1 MILGE
6 NMGNKDKQQQSISSG
21 ISQISLKKVATFDEN
36 GASFENLNSIN
47 FIYGANG
54 SGKTT
59 TSSFLKNLA
68 ENGIEDEFA
77 NSKIEWYNNES
88 LKIEV
93 YNKQFK
99 EEQLRNSQ
107 VKGIFTLG
115 KKTNENLEKIESKKE
130 SINEEKKKKIKNEG
144 SLQVLTQKK
153 EKEKEDFTDSCWKKL
168 YKKNEEDFKETLE
181 GFKRK
186 EKFKE
191 KILKEFENDKHNQS
205 ETVGLEK
212 LKEKIGIV
220 FSKNQTELA
229 LLECNLTDFD
239 SIENHSI
246 WEQKIVGSGGVAI
259 ADLIKKLSNEDWVAQ
274 GREYV
279 KDNSICPFCQ
289 KETITEEFKKQLE
302 SYFDTSYQ
310 ESTDTIKKMKEDYT
324 NKTAKVLERLDE
336 IVKTE
341 QNNLQAKLDTEN
353 LKRIIETLRSKI
365 NGNQQK
371 MLDKSKE
378 MSRSFELESTKNEI
392 KEIRD
397 LIDTANQ
404 QIANHNK
411 IIKDTKNQKKNY
423 VEQTW
428 KFLVNEFKS
437 DIQEYNK
444 KYCGLKKG
452 IENLEKE
459 IRENREKIKR
469 LGNEIRELEKNMV
482 SIKPIVNEINT
493 LLKEYGFTNF
503 GLACTEDEKSYRI
516 QREDGQLVGETLSEG
531 EVTFITFLYYY
542 HLTKD
547 SLKENDISKNKVLV
561 IDDPISS
568 LDSNIL
574 FIVSVLV
581 KDLIKE
587 TMEEKTNIKQV
598 IILTHNTYFYK
609 EITLEYDLK
618 RYQGKYSFWIIKK
631 DNNIS
636 KIKNYKENPIKS
648 SYELLWQEVKQAKE
662 NNISWVS
669 LQNVMRRIIEYYF
682 RILGG
687 FKHNDSLSE
696 CFENIEEKQVCNSFI
711 SWFNDGSHGISDDLF
726 VQSQDTS
733 IETYLKVFEK
743 IFEITGHEAHYKMM
757 MGIKMRIVFM
767 GTPGFAE
774 VILRALVGD
783 KDIEVVGLFTQ
794 MDKPF
799 GRKKELKA
807 PETKTYILEN
817 HLNIPIFQPQSLKEP
832 EIQILKDLKPDFIVV
847 VAYGKILPKE
857 VLEIAPCINAHASLL
872 PKYRGAS
879 PIHEMILNDDK
890 IYGISTMLMGLGLD
904 SGDILESASFL
915 REDYLNLDALSLKL
929 AHMGAALLLSTLK
942 NFSSITRKPQDHM
955 QASFCKKITKAD
967 GLVGFKDAKSLF
979 LKSLAFKSW
988 PEIFLESSLKLLEVE
1003 LVENEKSHKEGEILE
1018 IDEKGVLVG
1027 CLKGSVR
1034 IARLQAVGKKPLK
1047 AKDYLN
1053 GKRLKVG
1060 GILA

>member
-1 MILGE
+1 
-6 NMGNKDKQQQSISSG
+6 MGNKDKQQQNISSG

-36 GASFENLNSIN
+36 GASFKDLNSIN

-68 ENGIEDEFA
+68 ENGIEDKFA
-77 NSKIEWYNNES
+77 NSKIAWYNNES

-99 EEQLRNSQ
+99 EEQFRNSQ

-115 KKTNENLEKIESKKE
+115 KKTNENLENIESKKE
-130 SINEEKKKKIKNEG
+130 SINEEKEKKKKNEK
-144 SLQVLTQKK
+144 SLQKLEQERK
-153 EKEKEDFTDSCWKKL
+153 EKEKDFTDRCWEKL

-191 KILKEFENDKHNQS
+191 KILKEFENDKYNQS
-205 ETVGLEK
+205 EIVGLEK
-212 LKEKIGIV
+212 LKEKIEIV
-220 FSKNQTELA
+220 FGENQTELA

-239 SIENHSI
+239 FIENHSI
-246 WEQKIVGSGGVAI
+246 WEQKIVGSGDVAI
-259 ADLIKKLSNEDWVAQ
+259 ADLIKRLSNEDWVAW
-274 GREYV
+274 GREYI

-310 ESTDTIKKMKEDYT
+310 ESIETIKEKMEDYESR
-324 NKTAKVLERLDE
+324 TAGALERLDK
-336 IVKTE
+336 IVETE
-341 QNNLQAKLDTEN
+341 QKNQQTKLDTEN
-353 LKRIIETLRSKI
+353 LKRIVETLKSKI

-371 MLDKSKE
+371 MFDKGKE
-378 MSRSFELESTKNEI
+378 MSRSFKLESTKNEI

-404 QIANHNK
+404 QIANHNE
-411 IIKDTKNQKKNY
+411 IIKDIKNQKKIC

-444 KYCGLKKG
+444 KYCGLEKG
-452 IENLEKE
+452 INNLEKA
-459 IRENREKIKR
+459 ISENQEEVKR
-469 LGNEIRELEKNMV
+469 LENEIRELEKNMV
-482 SIKPIVNEINT
+482 SIKPIVNEINAF
-493 LLKEYGFTNF
+493 LKGYGFTNF
-503 GLACTEDEKSYRI
+503 SLAYTEDEKSYRI

-542 HLTKD
+542 HLAKG

-581 KDLIKE
+581 KDLMKE

-609 EITLEYDLK
+609 EITSKYDLK

-631 DNNIS
+631 DNNVS
-636 KIKNYKENPIKS
+636 KIKDYKENPIKN
-648 SYELLWQEVKQAKE
+648 SYELLWQEVKQAKD
-662 NNISWVS
+662 NNASWVS

-696 CFENIEEKQVCNSFI
+696 CFKNIEEKRVCNSFI

-743 IFEITGHEAHYKMM
+743 IFKETGHEAHYKMM
-757 MGIKMRIVFM
+757 MRIK
-767 GTPGFAE
+767 
-774 VILRALVGD
+774 
-783 KDIEVVGLFTQ
+783 
-794 MDKPF
+794 
-799 GRKKELKA
+799 
-807 PETKTYILEN
+807 
-817 HLNIPIFQPQSLKEP
+817 
-832 EIQILKDLKPDFIVV
+832 
-847 VAYGKILPKE
+847 
-857 VLEIAPCINAHASLL
+857 
-872 PKYRGAS
+872 
-879 PIHEMILNDDK
+879 
-890 IYGISTMLMGLGLD
+890 
-904 SGDILESASFL
+904 
-915 REDYLNLDALSLKL
+915 
-929 AHMGAALLLSTLK
+929 
-942 NFSSITRKPQDHM
+942 
-955 QASFCKKITKAD
+955 
-967 GLVGFKDAKSLF
+967 
-979 LKSLAFKSW
+979 
-988 PEIFLESSLKLLEVE
+988 
-1003 LVENEKSHKEGEILE
+1003 
-1018 IDEKGVLVG
+1018 
-1027 CLKGSVR
+1027 
-1034 IARLQAVGKKPLK
+1034 
-1047 AKDYLN
+1047 
-1053 GKRLKVG
+1053 
-1060 GILA
+1060 

>member
-1 MILGE
+1 M
-6 NMGNKDKQQQSISSG
+6 NSNGNKDKQQQNVSSG

-36 GASFENLNSIN
+36 GASFKDLNSIN

-68 ENGIEDEFA
+68 ENGIEDKFA
-77 NSKIEWYNNES
+77 NSKIAWYNNES

-115 KKTNENLEKIESKKE
+115 KKTNENLEKIEIKKE
-130 SINEEKKKKIKNEG
+130 SINKENEKKIKNEA

-153 EKEKEDFTDSCWKKL
+153 EKEEKDFADRCWEKL

-191 KILKEFENDKHNQS
+191 KILKEFENDKYNQS
-205 ETVGLEK
+205 EIVGLEK
-212 LKEKIGIV
+212 LKEKIEIV
-220 FSKNQTELA
+220 FGENQTELA

-239 SIENHSI
+239 FIENHSI
-246 WEQKIVGSGGVAI
+246 WEQKIVGSGDAAI
-259 ADLIKKLSNEDWVAQ
+259 ADLIKRLSNEDWVAW
-274 GREYV
+274 GREYI

-310 ESTDTIKKMKEDYT
+310 ESIETIKEKMEDYASR
-324 NKTAKVLERLDE
+324 TAGALERLDK
-336 IVKTE
+336 IVETE
-341 QNNLQAKLDTEN
+341 QKNQQTKLDTEN
-353 LKRIIETLRSKI
+353 LKIIIETLRSKI
-365 NGNQQK
+365 NRNQQK

-378 MSRSFELESTKNEI
+378 MSRNFKLDSTKNEI
-392 KEIRD
+392 DAIKD
-397 LIDTANQ
+397 LIKKANE
-404 QIANHNK
+404 QIANYNEM
-411 IIKDTKNQKKNY
+411 IKDLKNRKKSCK
-423 VEQTW
+423 EQTW

-444 KYCGLKKG
+444 KYCGLEKG
-452 IENLEKE
+452 INNLEKA
-459 IRENREKIKR
+459 ISENQEEVKK
-469 LGNEIRELEKNMV
+469 LENEIKELEKNMV

-493 LLKEYGFTNF
+493 LLKGYGFTNF
-503 GLACTEDEKSYRI
+503 GLACTEDEKFYRI
-516 QREDGQLVGETLSEG
+516 QRECGQLVGETLNEG

-542 HLTKD
+542 HLAKG

-581 KDLIKE
+581 KDLMKE

-618 RYQGKYSFWIIKK
+618 RYQRKYSFWIIKK
-631 DNNIS
+631 DNNVS
-636 KIKNYKENPIKS
+636 KIKGYKENPIKN

-662 NNISWVS
+662 NNASWVS

-687 FKHNDSLSE
+687 FKHNGSLSE
-696 CFENIEEKQVCNSFI
+696 CFENIEEERVCNSFV
-711 SWFNDGSHGISDDLF
+711 SWLNDGSHGISDDLF

-757 MGIKMRIVFM
+757 MRMN
-767 GTPGFAE
+767 
-774 VILRALVGD
+774 
-783 KDIEVVGLFTQ
+783 Q
-794 MDKPF
+794 
-799 GRKKELKA
+799 
-807 PETKTYILEN
+807 
-817 HLNIPIFQPQSLKEP
+817 LN
-832 EIQILKDLKPDFIVV
+832 
-847 VAYGKILPKE
+847 
-857 VLEIAPCINAHASLL
+857 
-872 PKYRGAS
+872 
-879 PIHEMILNDDK
+879 
-890 IYGISTMLMGLGLD
+890 
-904 SGDILESASFL
+904 
-915 REDYLNLDALSLKL
+915 
-929 AHMGAALLLSTLK
+929 
-942 NFSSITRKPQDHM
+942 
-955 QASFCKKITKAD
+955 
-967 GLVGFKDAKSLF
+967 
-979 LKSLAFKSW
+979 
-988 PEIFLESSLKLLEVE
+988 
-1003 LVENEKSHKEGEILE
+1003 
-1018 IDEKGVLVG
+1018 
-1027 CLKGSVR
+1027 
-1034 IARLQAVGKKPLK
+1034 
-1047 AKDYLN
+1047 
-1053 GKRLKVG
+1053 
-1060 GILA
+1060 

>member
-1 MILGE
+1 M
-6 NMGNKDKQQQSISSG
+6 NSNGNKDKQQQNVSSG

-36 GASFENLNSIN
+36 GASFKDLNSIN

-59 TSSFLKNLA
+59 TSSFL
-68 ENGIEDEFA
+68 
-77 NSKIEWYNNES
+77 ES

-107 VKGIFTLG
+107 VKSIFTLG
-115 KKTNENLEKIESKKE
+115 KKTNENLEKIEIKKE
-130 SINEEKKKKIKNEG
+130 SINKENEKKIKNEA

-153 EKEKEDFTDSCWKKL
+153 EKEEKDFADRCWEKL

-191 KILKEFENDKHNQS
+191 KILKEFENDKYNQS
-205 ETVGLEK
+205 EIVGLEK
-212 LKEKIGIV
+212 LKEKIEIV
-220 FSKNQTELA
+220 FGENQTELA

-259 ADLIKKLSNEDWVAQ
+259 ADLIKKLSNENWVAW
-274 GREYV
+274 GREYI
-279 KDNSICPFCQ
+279 KENSICPFCQ

-302 SYFDTSYQ
+302 SYFDTNYQ
-310 ESTDTIKKMKEDYT
+310 ESTETIKKMKEDYT
-324 NKTAKVLERLDE
+324 NKTDEVLERLDK
-336 IVKTE
+336 IVETE
-341 QNNLQAKLDTEN
+341 QKNQQTKLNTESF
-353 LKRIIETLRSKI
+353 KRIVETLKSKI

-371 MLDKSKE
+371 MHDKSKE

-404 QIANHNK
+404 QIANHNE
-411 IIKDTKNQKKNY
+411 IIKDTKNQKKNC

-444 KYCGLKKG
+444 KYCGLEKG
-452 IENLEKE
+452 INNLEKA
-459 IRENREKIKR
+459 ISENQEEVKK
-469 LGNEIRELEKNMV
+469 LENEIKELEKNMV

-493 LLKEYGFTNF
+493 LLKGYGFTNF
-503 GLACTEDEKSYRI
+503 GLACTEDEKFYRI
-516 QREDGQLVGETLSEG
+516 QREDDQLVGETLSEG

-542 HLTKD
+542 HLAKG

-581 KDLIKE
+581 KDLMKE
-587 TMEEKTNIKQV
+587 AMEEKTNIKQV

-609 EITLEYDLK
+609 EITLECDLK

-631 DNNIS
+631 DNNVS
-636 KIKNYKENPIKS
+636 KIKDYKENPIKN

-662 NNISWVS
+662 NNASWVS

-696 CFENIEEKQVCNSFI
+696 CFENIEEKRVCNSFI

-743 IFEITGHEAHYKMM
+743 IFKETGHEAHYKMM
-757 MGIKMRIVFM
+757 MRMK
-767 GTPGFAE
+767 
-774 VILRALVGD
+774 
-783 KDIEVVGLFTQ
+783 
-794 MDKPF
+794 
-799 GRKKELKA
+799 
-807 PETKTYILEN
+807 
-817 HLNIPIFQPQSLKEP
+817 
-832 EIQILKDLKPDFIVV
+832 
-847 VAYGKILPKE
+847 
-857 VLEIAPCINAHASLL
+857 
-872 PKYRGAS
+872 
-879 PIHEMILNDDK
+879 
-890 IYGISTMLMGLGLD
+890 
-904 SGDILESASFL
+904 
-915 REDYLNLDALSLKL
+915 
-929 AHMGAALLLSTLK
+929 
-942 NFSSITRKPQDHM
+942 
-955 QASFCKKITKAD
+955 
-967 GLVGFKDAKSLF
+967 
-979 LKSLAFKSW
+979 
-988 PEIFLESSLKLLEVE
+988 
-1003 LVENEKSHKEGEILE
+1003 
-1018 IDEKGVLVG
+1018 
-1027 CLKGSVR
+1027 
-1034 IARLQAVGKKPLK
+1034 
-1047 AKDYLN
+1047 
-1053 GKRLKVG
+1053 
-1060 GILA
+1060 

>member
-1 MILGE
+1 M
-6 NMGNKDKQQQSISSG
+6 NSNGNKDKQQQNVSSG

-36 GASFENLNSIN
+36 GASFKDLNSIN

-68 ENGIEDEFA
+68 ENGIEDKFA
-77 NSKIEWYNNES
+77 NSKIAWYNNES

-107 VKGIFTLG
+107 VKSIFTLG
-115 KKTNENLEKIESKKE
+115 KKTNENLEKIEIKKE
-130 SINEEKKKKIKNEG
+130 SINKENEKKIKNEA

-153 EKEKEDFTDSCWKKL
+153 EKEEKDFADRCWEKL

-191 KILKEFENDKHNQS
+191 KILKEFENDKYNQS
-205 ETVGLEK
+205 EIVGLEK
-212 LKEKIGIV
+212 LKEKIEIV
-220 FSKNQTELA
+220 FGENQTELA
-229 LLECNLTDFD
+229 LLEYNLTDFD
-239 SIENHSI
+239 FIENHSI
-246 WEQKIVGSGGVAI
+246 WEQKIVGSGDAAI
-259 ADLIKKLSNEDWVAQ
+259 ADLIKRLSNENWVAW
-274 GREYV
+274 GREYI

-310 ESTDTIKKMKEDYT
+310 ESIETIKEKMEDYASR
-324 NKTAKVLERLDE
+324 TAGALERLDKIVE
-336 IVKTE
+336 IE
-341 QNNLQAKLDTEN
+341 QKNQQTKLDTEN
-353 LKRIIETLRSKI
+353 LKIIIETLRSKI

-378 MSRSFELESTKNEI
+378 MSRNFKLDSTKNEI
-392 KEIRD
+392 DAIKD
-397 LIDTANQ
+397 LIKKANE
-404 QIANHNK
+404 QIANYNEM
-411 IIKDTKNQKKNY
+411 IKDIEKQKKSCK
-423 VEQTW
+423 EQTW

-444 KYCGLKKG
+444 KYCGLEKG
-452 IENLEKE
+452 INNLEKA
-459 IRENREKIKR
+459 ISENQEEVKK
-469 LGNEIRELEKNMV
+469 LENEIKELEKNMV

-493 LLKEYGFTNF
+493 LLKGYGFTNF

-542 HLTKD
+542 HLTKG
-547 SLKENDISKNKVLV
+547 SLKESDISKNKVLV

-581 KDLIKE
+581 KELMKE
-587 TMEEKTNIKQV
+587 TMKETMKEKTNIKQI

-609 EITLEYDLK
+609 NITYDLK
-618 RYQGKYSFWIIKK
+618 RYQGKYSFWIINK

-636 KIKNYKENPIKS
+636 KIKSYKENPIKN

-662 NNISWVS
+662 NNASWVS

-687 FKHNDSLSE
+687 FEHNHNLSE

-726 VQSQDTS
+726 VQSQDIS

-757 MGIKMRIVFM
+757 MRMN
-767 GTPGFAE
+767 
-774 VILRALVGD
+774 
-783 KDIEVVGLFTQ
+783 Q
-794 MDKPF
+794 
-799 GRKKELKA
+799 
-807 PETKTYILEN
+807 
-817 HLNIPIFQPQSLKEP
+817 LN
-832 EIQILKDLKPDFIVV
+832 
-847 VAYGKILPKE
+847 
-857 VLEIAPCINAHASLL
+857 
-872 PKYRGAS
+872 
-879 PIHEMILNDDK
+879 
-890 IYGISTMLMGLGLD
+890 
-904 SGDILESASFL
+904 
-915 REDYLNLDALSLKL
+915 
-929 AHMGAALLLSTLK
+929 
-942 NFSSITRKPQDHM
+942 
-955 QASFCKKITKAD
+955 
-967 GLVGFKDAKSLF
+967 
-979 LKSLAFKSW
+979 
-988 PEIFLESSLKLLEVE
+988 
-1003 LVENEKSHKEGEILE
+1003 
-1018 IDEKGVLVG
+1018 
-1027 CLKGSVR
+1027 
-1034 IARLQAVGKKPLK
+1034 
-1047 AKDYLN
+1047 
-1053 GKRLKVG
+1053 
-1060 GILA
+1060 

>member
-1 MILGE
+1 
-6 NMGNKDKQQQSISSG
+6 MGNKDKQQQSISSG

-68 ENGIEDEFA
+68 ENGIEDKFA
-77 NSKIEWYNNES
+77 NSKIAWYNNES

-115 KKTNENLEKIESKKE
+115 KKTNENLEKIEIKKE
-130 SINEEKKKKIKNEG
+130 SINKENEKKIKNEA

-153 EKEKEDFTDSCWKKL
+153 EKEEKDFADRCWEKL

-191 KILKEFENDKHNQS
+191 KILKEFENDKYNQS
-205 ETVGLEK
+205 EIVGLEK

-220 FSKNQTELA
+220 FGENQTELA

-274 GREYV
+274 GREYI
-279 KDNSICPFCQ
+279 KENSICPFCQ

-302 SYFDTSYQ
+302 SYFDTNYQ
-310 ESTDTIKKMKEDYT
+310 ESTETIKKMKEDYT
-324 NKTAKVLERLDE
+324 NKTDEVLERLDE
-336 IVKTE
+336 IVETE
-341 QNNLQAKLDTEN
+341 QKNQQTKLNTEIF
-353 LKRIIETLRSKI
+353 KRIIETLNSKI

-371 MLDKSKE
+371 MFDKGKE
-378 MSRSFELESTKNEI
+378 MSRSFKLESTKNEI

-404 QIANHNK
+404 QIANHNE
-411 IIKDTKNQKKNY
+411 IIKDTKNQKKIC

-444 KYCGLKKG
+444 KYCGLEKG
-452 IENLEKE
+452 INNLEKA
-459 IRENREKIKR
+459 ISENQEEVKK
-469 LGNEIRELEKNMV
+469 LENEIKELEKNMV

-493 LLKEYGFTNF
+493 LLKGYGFTNF
-503 GLACTEDEKSYRI
+503 GLACTEDEKFYRI

-542 HLTKD
+542 HLTKG
-547 SLKENDISKNKVLV
+547 SLEENDISENKVLV

-581 KDLIKE
+581 KDLMKE
-587 TMEEKTNIKQV
+587 TMEEKTNIKQI

-618 RYQGKYSFWIIKK
+618 CYQGKYSFWIIRK

-636 KIKNYKENPIKS
+636 KIKDYKENPIKN

-662 NNISWVS
+662 NNASWVS

-696 CFENIEEKQVCNSFI
+696 CFENIEEQRVCNSFI

-743 IFEITGHEAHYKMM
+743 IFKETGHEAHYKMM
-757 MGIKMRIVFM
+757 IGIK
-767 GTPGFAE
+767 
-774 VILRALVGD
+774 
-783 KDIEVVGLFTQ
+783 
-794 MDKPF
+794 
-799 GRKKELKA
+799 
-807 PETKTYILEN
+807 
-817 HLNIPIFQPQSLKEP
+817 
-832 EIQILKDLKPDFIVV
+832 
-847 VAYGKILPKE
+847 
-857 VLEIAPCINAHASLL
+857 
-872 PKYRGAS
+872 
-879 PIHEMILNDDK
+879 
-890 IYGISTMLMGLGLD
+890 
-904 SGDILESASFL
+904 
-915 REDYLNLDALSLKL
+915 
-929 AHMGAALLLSTLK
+929 
-942 NFSSITRKPQDHM
+942 
-955 QASFCKKITKAD
+955 
-967 GLVGFKDAKSLF
+967 
-979 LKSLAFKSW
+979 
-988 PEIFLESSLKLLEVE
+988 
-1003 LVENEKSHKEGEILE
+1003 
-1018 IDEKGVLVG
+1018 
-1027 CLKGSVR
+1027 
-1034 IARLQAVGKKPLK
+1034 
-1047 AKDYLN
+1047 
-1053 GKRLKVG
+1053 
-1060 GILA
+1060 

>member
-1 MILGE
+1 M
-6 NMGNKDKQQQSISSG
+6 NSKDNKDKQQQNISNG

-36 GASFENLNSIN
+36 GASFENLKSIN

-68 ENGIEDEFA
+68 ENGIEDKFA
-77 NSKIEWYNNES
+77 SSKIVWYNNES

-99 EEQLRNSQ
+99 EEQFRNSQ
-107 VKGIFTLG
+107 IKGIFTLG

-144 SLQVLTQKK
+144 SLQKLTLEK
-153 EKEKEDFTDSCWKKL
+153 EKEEEDFTDSCWKKL
-168 YKKNEEDFKETLE
+168 YKKFEEDFKETLE

-205 ETVGLEK
+205 EQSEMVGLEK
-212 LKEKIGIV
+212 LKEKIEIV
-220 FSKNQTELA
+220 FGENQTELA
-229 LLECNLTDFD
+229 LLECDLTDFD

-259 ADLIKKLSNEDWVAQ
+259 ADLIKTLSNEDWVAQ

-310 ESTDTIKKMKEDYT
+310 ESTETIKEKMKDY
-324 NKTAKVLERLDE
+324 KSRTAGALERLDK

-341 QNNLQAKLDTEN
+341 QNNLQTKLDTEN

-365 NGNQQK
+365 NANQQK

-378 MSRSFELESTKNEI
+378 MSRSFELDSTKNEI
-392 KEIRD
+392 DAIKD
-397 LIDTANQ
+397 LIAKANE
-404 QIANHNK
+404 QITNHNET
-411 IIKDTKNQKKNY
+411 IKDIKKQKKSCK
-423 VEQTW
+423 EQTW
-428 KFLVNEFKS
+428 KFLINEFKS
-437 DIQEYNK
+437 NIQEYNK
-444 KYCGLKKG
+444 KYCGLEKG
-452 IENLEKE
+452 INNLEKE
-459 IRENREKIKR
+459 ISENQEKVKK
-469 LGNEIRELEKNMV
+469 LENEIRELEKNMV

-493 LLKEYGFTNF
+493 LLKGYGFTNF
-503 GLACTEDEKSYRI
+503 SLACTEDEKFYRI

-542 HLTKD
+542 HLAKG

-581 KDLIKE
+581 KELIKDLMKE
-587 TMEEKTNIKQV
+587 TMEEKTNIKQI

-609 EITLEYDLK
+609 EITLECDLK
-618 RYQGKYSFWIIKK
+618 HYQGKYSFWIIKK
-631 DNNIS
+631 DNNAS
-636 KIKNYKENPIKS
+636 KIKGYKENPIKN

-662 NNISWVS
+662 NNASWVS

-687 FKHNDSLSE
+687 FKHNDSLSK

-711 SWFNDGSHGISDDLF
+711 SWLNDGSHGISDDLF

-743 IFEITGHEAHYKMM
+743 IFKETGHEAHFKMM
-757 MGIKMRIVFM
+757 MGIK
-767 GTPGFAE
+767 
-774 VILRALVGD
+774 
-783 KDIEVVGLFTQ
+783 
-794 MDKPF
+794 
-799 GRKKELKA
+799 EL
-807 PETKTYILEN
+807 
-817 HLNIPIFQPQSLKEP
+817 
-832 EIQILKDLKPDFIVV
+832 D
-847 VAYGKILPKE
+847 
-857 VLEIAPCINAHASLL
+857 
-872 PKYRGAS
+872 
-879 PIHEMILNDDK
+879 
-890 IYGISTMLMGLGLD
+890 
-904 SGDILESASFL
+904 
-915 REDYLNLDALSLKL
+915 
-929 AHMGAALLLSTLK
+929 
-942 NFSSITRKPQDHM
+942 
-955 QASFCKKITKAD
+955 
-967 GLVGFKDAKSLF
+967 
-979 LKSLAFKSW
+979 
-988 PEIFLESSLKLLEVE
+988 
-1003 LVENEKSHKEGEILE
+1003 
-1018 IDEKGVLVG
+1018 
-1027 CLKGSVR
+1027 
-1034 IARLQAVGKKPLK
+1034 
-1047 AKDYLN
+1047 
-1053 GKRLKVG
+1053 
-1060 GILA
+1060 

>member
-1 MILGE
+1 
-6 NMGNKDKQQQSISSG
+6 MGNKDKQQQNVSSG

-36 GASFENLNSIN
+36 GASFENLKSIN

-59 TSSFLKNLA
+59 TSSFLKNIA
-68 ENGIEDEFA
+68 ENEIEDKFA
-77 NSKIEWYNNES
+77 NSEIAWYNNES

-130 SINEEKKKKIKNEG
+130 SINKENEKKIKNEA

-153 EKEKEDFTDSCWKKL
+153 EKEEKDFTDSCWKNL
-168 YKKNEEDFKETLE
+168 YKKNEEEFKEILE

-186 EKFKE
+186 EKFKG

-205 ETVGLEK
+205 EIVGLEK
-212 LKEKIGIV
+212 LKEKIEIV

-229 LLECNLTDFD
+229 LLECDLTDFD
-239 SIENHSI
+239 FIENHSI
-246 WEQKIVGSGGVAI
+246 WEQEIVGSGDVAI

-324 NKTAKVLERLDE
+324 NKTAEALERLDK

-341 QNNLQAKLDTEN
+341 QNNSQTKLDTEN

-371 MLDKSKE
+371 MIDKSKE
-378 MSRSFELESTKNEI
+378 MSRNFKLDSNKNEI
-392 KEIRD
+392 GAVRD
-397 LIDTANQ
+397 LIKKANE
-404 QIANHNK
+404 QIANYNEM
-411 IIKDTKNQKKNY
+411 IKDIEKQKKSCK
-423 VEQTW
+423 EQTW
-428 KFLVNEFKS
+428 KFLINEFKS

-444 KYCGLKKG
+444 KYCGLEKG
-452 IENLEKE
+452 INNLEKE
-459 IRENREKIKR
+459 ISENQEKVKK
-469 LGNEIRELEKNMV
+469 LENEIKELEKNMV
-482 SIKPIVNEINT
+482 SIKPTVNEINT
-493 LLKEYGFTNF
+493 LLKGYGFTNF
-503 GLACTEDEKSYRI
+503 SLACTEDEKFYRI

-542 HLTKD
+542 HLAKG

-574 FIVSVLV
+574 FMVSVLV
-581 KDLIKE
+581 KDLVKDLMKE
-587 TMEEKTNIKQV
+587 TMEEETNIKQI

-609 EITLEYDLK
+609 EITLEHDLK

-631 DNNIS
+631 DNNVS
-636 KIKNYKENPIKS
+636 KIKGYKENPIKN

-662 NNISWVS
+662 NNASWVS

-687 FKHNDSLSE
+687 FEHNDSLSE
-696 CFENIEEKQVCNSFI
+696 CFENIEEKRVCNSFI

-743 IFEITGHEAHYKMM
+743 IFKETGHEAHYKMM
-757 MGIKMRIVFM
+757 MRIK
-767 GTPGFAE
+767 
-774 VILRALVGD
+774 
-783 KDIEVVGLFTQ
+783 
-794 MDKPF
+794 
-799 GRKKELKA
+799 
-807 PETKTYILEN
+807 
-817 HLNIPIFQPQSLKEP
+817 
-832 EIQILKDLKPDFIVV
+832 
-847 VAYGKILPKE
+847 
-857 VLEIAPCINAHASLL
+857 
-872 PKYRGAS
+872 
-879 PIHEMILNDDK
+879 
-890 IYGISTMLMGLGLD
+890 
-904 SGDILESASFL
+904 
-915 REDYLNLDALSLKL
+915 
-929 AHMGAALLLSTLK
+929 
-942 NFSSITRKPQDHM
+942 
-955 QASFCKKITKAD
+955 
-967 GLVGFKDAKSLF
+967 
-979 LKSLAFKSW
+979 
-988 PEIFLESSLKLLEVE
+988 
-1003 LVENEKSHKEGEILE
+1003 
-1018 IDEKGVLVG
+1018 
-1027 CLKGSVR
+1027 
-1034 IARLQAVGKKPLK
+1034 
-1047 AKDYLN
+1047 
-1053 GKRLKVG
+1053 
-1060 GILA
+1060 

>member
-1 MILGE
+1 
-6 NMGNKDKQQQSISSG
+6 MGNKDKQQQNISNG

-36 GASFENLNSIN
+36 GASFENLKSIN

-68 ENGIEDEFA
+68 ENGIEDKFA
-77 NSKIEWYNNES
+77 SSKIVWYNNES

-99 EEQLRNSQ
+99 EEQFRNSQ

-130 SINEEKKKKIKNEG
+130 SINEEKKKKVKNEG
-144 SLQVLTQKK
+144 SLQKLTLEK
-153 EKEKEDFTDSCWKKL
+153 EKEEEDFTDSCWKKL
-168 YKKNEEDFKETLE
+168 YKKFEEDFKETLE

-205 ETVGLEK
+205 EQSEIVGLEK

-229 LLECNLTDFD
+229 LLECDLTDFD

-259 ADLIKKLSNEDWVAQ
+259 ADLIKELSNEDWVAQ

-289 KETITEEFKKQLE
+289 KETITEKFKKQLE

-324 NKTAKVLERLDE
+324 NKTTKVLERLNE
-336 IVKTE
+336 IIKTE
-341 QNNLQAKLDTEN
+341 WNKLNTEN

-365 NGNQQK
+365 NANQQK

-378 MSRSFELESTKNEI
+378 MSRSFELDSTKNEI
-392 KEIRD
+392 DAIKD
-397 LIDTANQ
+397 LIAKANE
-404 QIANHNK
+404 QITNHNET
-411 IIKDTKNQKKNY
+411 IKDIEKQKKSCK
-423 VEQTW
+423 EQTW

-437 DIQEYNK
+437 GIQEYSK
-444 KYCGLKKG
+444 KYCGLEKG
-452 IENLEKE
+452 INNLEKE
-459 IRENREKIKR
+459 ISENQEKIKK
-469 LGNEIRELEKNMV
+469 LENEIKELEKNMV

-493 LLKEYGFTNF
+493 LLKGYGFTNF
-503 GLACTEDEKSYRI
+503 SLACTEDEKFYRI

-531 EVTFITFLYYY
+531 EVTFIAFLYYY
-542 HLTKD
+542 HLAKG
-547 SLKENDISKNKVLV
+547 SLKENDISENKVLV

-609 EITLEYDLK
+609 EITLEDDLK

-631 DNNIS
+631 DNNVS
-636 KIKNYKENPIKS
+636 KIKDYKENPIKN

-662 NNISWVS
+662 NNASWVS

-696 CFENIEEKQVCNSFI
+696 CFENIEEKRVCNSFI
-711 SWFNDGSHGISDDLF
+711 SWLNDGSHGISDDLF
-726 VQSQDTS
+726 VQSQDAS
-733 IETYLKVFEK
+733 IETYLKVFEN
-743 IFEITGHEAHYKMM
+743 IFKRTGHEAHYKMM
-757 MGIKMRIVFM
+757 MGIK
-767 GTPGFAE
+767 
-774 VILRALVGD
+774 
-783 KDIEVVGLFTQ
+783 
-794 MDKPF
+794 
-799 GRKKELKA
+799 
-807 PETKTYILEN
+807 
-817 HLNIPIFQPQSLKEP
+817 
-832 EIQILKDLKPDFIVV
+832 
-847 VAYGKILPKE
+847 
-857 VLEIAPCINAHASLL
+857 
-872 PKYRGAS
+872 
-879 PIHEMILNDDK
+879 
-890 IYGISTMLMGLGLD
+890 
-904 SGDILESASFL
+904 
-915 REDYLNLDALSLKL
+915 
-929 AHMGAALLLSTLK
+929 
-942 NFSSITRKPQDHM
+942 
-955 QASFCKKITKAD
+955 
-967 GLVGFKDAKSLF
+967 
-979 LKSLAFKSW
+979 
-988 PEIFLESSLKLLEVE
+988 
-1003 LVENEKSHKEGEILE
+1003 
-1018 IDEKGVLVG
+1018 
-1027 CLKGSVR
+1027 
-1034 IARLQAVGKKPLK
+1034 
-1047 AKDYLN
+1047 
-1053 GKRLKVG
+1053 
-1060 GILA
+1060 